1 MPSAN
6 ILLKF
11 PRAETLV
18 VALAD
23 ALARPAPRV
32 GMSNLPDG
40 PLRRMWAEAGVIEA
54 PIADA
59 KPESASEACLPPHGE
74 YPAVGAENVDPEGS
88 DASGSSDADAGA
100 AYERERDAR
109 IARNRERMRHLGI
122 DTLSVRV
129 GADGDG
135 KKPASARASIR
146 CVAKGKRARVE
157 TVATRRSTR
166 ATSGCR
172 APISFL
178 DDVSEEALRALGETA
193 AARRARLALE
203 TTAARDAGR
212 APRETPEPVL
222 EDVFEDSSVL
232 RYACRREV
240 MSDVR
245 GSDARGATTD
255 VSASASVGR
264 APRPNERL
272 RGFEEDPGVVFV
284 DPAMKKGFYSLHAAT
299 RGGTSALAA
308 GGDGGRV
315 ALFALDDEGTH
326 GGADAKRTEESEEE
340 DSKGD
345 DEEKKTRAA
354 VSLPLQSWVAHRGWC
369 GQVQFAPPSLARAD
383 FRVLSAGGM
392 DGTVALW
399 DTSRVGRE
407 SGRPLELFRDDRAH
421 DGGIFSMHWSRGAGI
436 LTSSKDGTTCV
447 SRLAD
452 DASSA
457 SSTGG
462 AGATKGPF
470 VVERRIDD
478 AHSGVVKCARWRANP
493 TLGDGG
499 DGGDDALFATCGNDG
514 RVCVLD
520 ARAARAAAQTLEAA
534 HGGRAVNFLEWAAAA
549 AGPGVG
555 SVEAENVF
563 CTSATGDHAVLVWDL
578 RYLRSRTPLL
588 SLAGHI
594 PRSVARPKALYRPAF
609 IGAGGEAGAGEL
621 MVVTPGERSNAA
633 SLYAASDGA
642 TTRRPFVRPGD
653 ASERSASPAKRSVTF
668 GETSPLH
675 RSPLSRGDVGFD
687 ATATCVL
694 AARDGGGVGA
704 GGWTL
709 AMANRGEV
717 RVYRSKWGTSRD
729 VTDP

>member
-326 GGADAKRTEESEEE
+326 GGADAKRT
-340 DSKGD
+340 
-345 DEEKKTRAA
+345 
-354 VSLPLQSWVAHRGWC
+354 
-369 GQVQFAPPSLARAD
+369 
-383 FRVLSAGGM
+383 
-392 DGTVALW
+392 
-399 DTSRVGRE
+399 
-407 SGRPLELFRDDRAH
+407 
-421 DGGIFSMHWSRGAGI
+421 
-436 LTSSKDGTTCV
+436 
-447 SRLAD
+447 
-452 DASSA
+452 
-457 SSTGG
+457 
-462 AGATKGPF
+462 
-470 VVERRIDD
+470 
-478 AHSGVVKCARWRANP
+478 
-493 TLGDGG
+493 
-499 DGGDDALFATCGNDG
+499 
-514 RVCVLD
+514 
-520 ARAARAAAQTLEAA
+520 
-534 HGGRAVNFLEWAAAA
+534 
-549 AGPGVG
+549 
-555 SVEAENVF
+555 
-563 CTSATGDHAVLVWDL
+563 
-578 RYLRSRTPLL
+578 
-588 SLAGHI
+588 
-594 PRSVARPKALYRPAF
+594 
-609 IGAGGEAGAGEL
+609 
-621 MVVTPGERSNAA
+621 
-633 SLYAASDGA
+633 
-642 TTRRPFVRPGD
+642 
-653 ASERSASPAKRSVTF
+653 
-668 GETSPLH
+668 
-675 RSPLSRGDVGFD
+675 
-687 ATATCVL
+687 
-694 AARDGGGVGA
+694 
-704 GGWTL
+704 
-709 AMANRGEV
+709 
-717 RVYRSKWGTSRD
+717 
-729 VTDP
+729 

>member
-1 MPSAN
+1 
-6 ILLKF
+6 
-11 PRAETLV
+11 
-18 VALAD
+18 
-23 ALARPAPRV
+23 
-32 GMSNLPDG
+32 
-40 PLRRMWAEAGVIEA
+40 
-54 PIADA
+54 
-59 KPESASEACLPPHGE
+59 
-74 YPAVGAENVDPEGS
+74 
-88 DASGSSDADAGA
+88 
-100 AYERERDAR
+100 
-109 IARNRERMRHLGI
+109 MRHLGI

-129 GADGDG
+129 GACGDG

-212 APRETPEPVL
+212 VPRETPEPVL

-240 MSDVR
+240 TSDVR
-245 GSDARGATTD
+245 GSDARGATT
-255 VSASASVGR
+255 SSKGR

-272 RGFEEDPGVVFV
+272 RGFEEDPEVVFV

-326 GGADAKRTEESEEE
+326 GGADAKRTEESEEKH
-340 DSKGD
+340 SKD
-345 DEEKKTRAA
+345 EELEEKKTRAA

-369 GQVQFAPPSLARAD
+369 GQVQFAPPSIARAD

-421 DGGIFSMHWSRGAGI
+421 DGGIFSMHWSRGAGV

-470 VVERRIDD
+470 VVERRIDN

-499 DGGDDALFATCGNDG
+499 DGGDDTLFATCGNDG

-534 HGGRAVNFLEWAAAA
+534 HGGRAVNFLEWAATAS
-549 AGPGVG
+549 GPGVG

-609 IGAGGEAGAGEL
+609 IGAGGGAGAGEL

-642 TTRRPFVRPGD
+642 TIRKVD
-653 ASERSASPAKRSVTF
+653 ATERSASPAKRLC
-668 GETSPLH
+668 EAPLR

-729 VTDP
+729 VTDFVSFDSDA

>member
-1 MPSAN
+1 MK
-6 ILLKF
+6 L

-23 ALARPAPRV
+23 ALARPAPLV

-59 KPESASEACLPPHGE
+59 KPEPASEVCLPPYGE
-74 YPAVGAENVDPEGS
+74 SPAVGAENVDPEGS

-129 GADGDG
+129 GACGDG

-212 APRETPEPVL
+212 VPRETPEPVL

-240 MSDVR
+240 TSDVR
-245 GSDARGATTD
+245 GSDARGATT
-255 VSASASVGR
+255 SSKGR

-272 RGFEEDPGVVFV
+272 RGFEEDPEVVFV

-326 GGADAKRTEESEEE
+326 GGADAKRTEESEEKH
-340 DSKGD
+340 SKD
-345 DEEKKTRAA
+345 EELEEKKTRAA

-421 DGGIFSMHWSRGAGI
+421 DGGIFSMHWSRGAGV

-470 VVERRIDD
+470 VVERRIDN

-499 DGGDDALFATCGNDG
+499 DGGDDTLFATCGNDG

-534 HGGRAVNFLEWAAAA
+534 HGGRAVNFLEWAATAS
-549 AGPGVG
+549 GPGVG

-609 IGAGGEAGAGEL
+609 IGAGGGAGAGEL

-642 TTRRPFVRPGD
+642 TIRKVD
-653 ASERSASPAKRSVTF
+653 ASERSASPAKRLC
-668 GETSPLH
+668 EAPLR

-729 VTDP
+729 VTDFVSFDSDA

>member
-1 MPSAN
+1 MK
-6 ILLKF
+6 L

-23 ALARPAPRV
+23 ALARPAPLV

-59 KPESASEACLPPHGE
+59 KPEPASEVCLPPHGE
-74 YPAVGAENVDPEGS
+74 SPAVGAENVDPEGS

-129 GADGDG
+129 GAYGDG

-212 APRETPEPVL
+212 VPRETPEPVL

-240 MSDVR
+240 TSDVR
-245 GSDARGATTD
+245 GSDARGATT
-255 VSASASVGR
+255 SSKGR

-272 RGFEEDPGVVFV
+272 RGFEEDPEVVFV

-326 GGADAKRTEESEEE
+326 GGADAKRTEESEEKH
-340 DSKGD
+340 SKD
-345 DEEKKTRAA
+345 EELEEKKTRAA

-421 DGGIFSMHWSRGAGI
+421 DGGIFSMHWSRGAGV

-470 VVERRIDD
+470 VVERRIDN

-499 DGGDDALFATCGNDG
+499 DGGDDTLFATCGNDG

-534 HGGRAVNFLEWAAAA
+534 HGGRAVNFLEWAATAS
-549 AGPGVG
+549 GPGVG

-609 IGAGGEAGAGEL
+609 IGAGGGAGAGEL

-642 TTRRPFVRPGD
+642 TIRKVD
-653 ASERSASPAKRSVTF
+653 ATERSASPAKRLC
-668 GETSPLH
+668 EAPLR

-729 VTDP
+729 VTDFVSFDSDA

>member
-1 MPSAN
+1 
-6 ILLKF
+6 LKL

-59 KPESASEACLPPHGE
+59 KPEPASEVCLPPHGE
-74 YPAVGAENVDPEGS
+74 SPAVGAENVDPEGS

-129 GADGDG
+129 GACGDG

-212 APRETPEPVL
+212 VPRETPEPVL

-240 MSDVR
+240 TSDVR
-245 GSDARGATTD
+245 GSDARGATT
-255 VSASASVGR
+255 SSKGR

-272 RGFEEDPGVVFV
+272 RGFEEDPEVVFV

-326 GGADAKRTEESEEE
+326 GGADAKRTEESEEKH
-340 DSKGD
+340 SKD
-345 DEEKKTRAA
+345 EELEEKKTRAA

-421 DGGIFSMHWSRGAGI
+421 DGGIFSMHWSRGAGV

-470 VVERRIDD
+470 VVERRIDN

-499 DGGDDALFATCGNDG
+499 DGGDDTLFATCGNDG

-534 HGGRAVNFLEWAAAA
+534 HGGRAVNFLEWAATAS
-549 AGPGVG
+549 GPGVG

-609 IGAGGEAGAGEL
+609 IGAGGGAGAGEL

-642 TTRRPFVRPGD
+642 TIRKVD
-653 ASERSASPAKRSVTF
+653 ATERSASPAKRLC
-668 GETSPLH
+668 EAPLR

-729 VTDP
+729 VTDFVSFDSDA

>member
-1 MPSAN
+1 MK
-6 ILLKF
+6 L

-59 KPESASEACLPPHGE
+59 KPEPASEVCLPPHGE
-74 YPAVGAENVDPEGS
+74 SPAVGAENVDPEGS

-129 GADGDG
+129 GACGDG

-212 APRETPEPVL
+212 VPRETPEPVL

-240 MSDVR
+240 TSDVR
-245 GSDARGATTD
+245 GSDARGATT
-255 VSASASVGR
+255 SSKGR

-272 RGFEEDPGVVFV
+272 RGFEEDPEVVFV

-326 GGADAKRTEESEEE
+326 GGADAKRTEESEEKH
-340 DSKGD
+340 SKD
-345 DEEKKTRAA
+345 EELEEKKTRAA

-421 DGGIFSMHWSRGAGI
+421 DGGIFSMHWSRGAGV

-470 VVERRIDD
+470 VVERRIDN

-499 DGGDDALFATCGNDG
+499 DGGDDTLFATCGNDG

-534 HGGRAVNFLEWAAAA
+534 HGGRAVNFLEWAATAS
-549 AGPGVG
+549 GPGVG

-609 IGAGGEAGAGEL
+609 IGAGGGAGAGEL

-642 TTRRPFVRPGD
+642 TIRKVD
-653 ASERSASPAKRSVTF
+653 ATERSASPAKRLC
-668 GETSPLH
+668 EAPLR

-729 VTDP
+729 VTDFVSFDSDA

>member
-1 MPSAN
+1 MK
-6 ILLKF
+6 L

-59 KPESASEACLPPHGE
+59 KPEPASEVCLPPHGE
-74 YPAVGAENVDPEGS
+74 SPAVGAENVDPEGS

-129 GADGDG
+129 GACGDG

-212 APRETPEPVL
+212 VPRETPEPVL

-240 MSDVR
+240 TSDVR
-245 GSDARGATTD
+245 GSDARGATT
-255 VSASASVGR
+255 SSKGR

-272 RGFEEDPGVVFV
+272 RGFEEDPEVVFV

-326 GGADAKRTEESEEE
+326 GGADAKRTEESEEKH
-340 DSKGD
+340 SKD
-345 DEEKKTRAA
+345 EELEEKKTRAA

-421 DGGIFSMHWSRGAGI
+421 DGGIFSMHWSRGAGV

-470 VVERRIDD
+470 VVERRIDN

-499 DGGDDALFATCGNDG
+499 DGGDDTLFATCGNDG

-534 HGGRAVNFLEWAAAA
+534 HGGRAVNFLEWAATAS
-549 AGPGVG
+549 GPGVG

-609 IGAGGEAGAGEL
+609 IGAGGGAGAGEL

-642 TTRRPFVRPGD
+642 TILKVD
-653 ASERSASPAKRSVTF
+653 ASERSASPAKRLC
-668 GETSPLH
+668 EAPLR

-729 VTDP
+729 VTDFVSFDSDA

>member
-1 MPSAN
+1 MK
-6 ILLKF
+6 L

-23 ALARPAPRV
+23 ALARPAPLV

-59 KPESASEACLPPHGE
+59 KPEPASEVCLPPHGE
-74 YPAVGAENVDPEGS
+74 SPAVGAENVDPEGS

-129 GADGDG
+129 GACGDG

-212 APRETPEPVL
+212 VPRETPEPVL

-240 MSDVR
+240 TSDVR
-245 GSDARGATTD
+245 GSDARGATT
-255 VSASASVGR
+255 SSKGR

-272 RGFEEDPGVVFV
+272 RGFEEDPEVVFV

-326 GGADAKRTEESEEE
+326 GGADAKRTEESEEKH
-340 DSKGD
+340 SKD
-345 DEEKKTRAA
+345 EELEEKKTRAA

-421 DGGIFSMHWSRGAGI
+421 DGGIFSMHWSRGAGV

-470 VVERRIDD
+470 VVERRIDN

-499 DGGDDALFATCGNDG
+499 DGGDDTLFATCGNDG

-534 HGGRAVNFLEWAAAA
+534 HGGRAVNFLEWAATAS
-549 AGPGVG
+549 GPGVG

-609 IGAGGEAGAGEL
+609 IGAGGGAGAGEL

-642 TTRRPFVRPGD
+642 TIRKVD
-653 ASERSASPAKRSVTF
+653 ASERSASPAKRLC
-668 GETSPLH
+668 EAPLR

-729 VTDP
+729 VTDFVSFDSDA

>member
-1 MPSAN
+1 MK
-6 ILLKF
+6 L

-59 KPESASEACLPPHGE
+59 KPEPASEVCLPPHGE
-74 YPAVGAENVDPEGS
+74 SPAVGAENVDPEGS

-129 GADGDG
+129 GACGDG

-212 APRETPEPVL
+212 VPRETPEPVL

-240 MSDVR
+240 TSDVR
-245 GSDARGATTD
+245 GSDARGATT
-255 VSASASVGR
+255 SSKGR

-272 RGFEEDPGVVFV
+272 RGFEEDPEVVFV

-308 GGDGGRV
+308 GGTEGASRSSRWTTKARTVGRTRN
-315 ALFALDDEGTH
+315 EQKNPRRRTRRTKNSK
-326 GGADAKRTEESEEE
+326 KR
-340 DSKGD
+340 K
-345 DEEKKTRAA
+345 
-354 VSLPLQSWVAHRGWC
+354 H
-369 GQVQFAPPSLARAD
+369 APPCLYPCSP
-383 FRVLSAGGM
+383 G
-392 DGTVALW
+392 
-399 DTSRVGRE
+399 SRT
-407 SGRPLELFRDDRAH
+407 A
-421 DGGIFSMHWSRGAGI
+421 
-436 LTSSKDGTTCV
+436 
-447 SRLAD
+447 
-452 DASSA
+452 
-457 SSTGG
+457 GG
-462 AGATKGPF
+462 AGRSSS
-470 VVERRIDD
+470 RR
-478 AHSGVVKCARWRANP
+478 
-493 TLGDGG
+493 
-499 DGGDDALFATCGNDG
+499 
-514 RVCVLD
+514 
-520 ARAARAAAQTLEAA
+520 
-534 HGGRAVNFLEWAAAA
+534 
-549 AGPGVG
+549 
-555 SVEAENVF
+555 
-563 CTSATGDHAVLVWDL
+563 
-578 RYLRSRTPLL
+578 
-588 SLAGHI
+588 
-594 PRSVARPKALYRPAF
+594 
-609 IGAGGEAGAGEL
+609 
-621 MVVTPGERSNAA
+621 
-633 SLYAASDGA
+633 
-642 TTRRPFVRPGD
+642 
-653 ASERSASPAKRSVTF
+653 
-668 GETSPLH
+668 
-675 RSPLSRGDVGFD
+675 PLSR
-687 ATATCVL
+687 
-694 AARDGGGVGA
+694 ARISA
-704 GGWTL
+704 C
-709 AMANRGEV
+709 
-717 RVYRSKWGTSRD
+717 
-729 VTDP
+729 

>member
-1 MPSAN
+1 MK
-6 ILLKF
+6 L

-23 ALARPAPRV
+23 ALARPAPLV

-59 KPESASEACLPPHGE
+59 KPEPASEVCLPPHGE
-74 YPAVGAENVDPEGS
+74 SPAVGAENVDPEGS

-129 GADGDG
+129 GACGDG

-212 APRETPEPVL
+212 VPRETPEPVL

-240 MSDVR
+240 TSDVR
-245 GSDARGATTD
+245 GSDARGATT
-255 VSASASVGR
+255 SSKGR

-272 RGFEEDPGVVFV
+272 RGFEEDPEVVFV

-326 GGADAKRTEESEEE
+326 GGADAKRTEESEEKH
-340 DSKGD
+340 SKD
-345 DEEKKTRAA
+345 EELEEKKTRAA

-369 GQVQFAPPSLARAD
+369 GQVQFAPPSIARAD

-421 DGGIFSMHWSRGAGI
+421 DGGIFSMHWSRGAGV

-470 VVERRIDD
+470 VVERRIDN

-499 DGGDDALFATCGNDG
+499 DGGDDTLFATCGNDG

-534 HGGRAVNFLEWAAAA
+534 HGGRAVNFLEWAATAS
-549 AGPGVG
+549 GPGVG

-609 IGAGGEAGAGEL
+609 IGAGGGAGAGEL

-642 TTRRPFVRPGD
+642 TIRKVD
-653 ASERSASPAKRSVTF
+653 ATERSASPAKRLC
-668 GETSPLH
+668 EAPLR

-729 VTDP
+729 VTDFVSFDSDA

>member
-1 MPSAN
+1 MK
-6 ILLKF
+6 L

-59 KPESASEACLPPHGE
+59 KPEPASEVCLPPYGE
-74 YPAVGAENVDPEGS
+74 SPAVGAENVDPEGS

-129 GADGDG
+129 GACGDG

-212 APRETPEPVL
+212 VPRETPEPVL

-240 MSDVR
+240 TSDVR
-245 GSDARGATTD
+245 GSDARGATT
-255 VSASASVGR
+255 SSKGR

-272 RGFEEDPGVVFV
+272 RGFEEDPEVVFV

-326 GGADAKRTEESEEE
+326 GGADAKRTEESEEKH
-340 DSKGD
+340 SKD
-345 DEEKKTRAA
+345 EELEEKKTRAA

-421 DGGIFSMHWSRGAGI
+421 DGGIFSMHWSRGAGV

-470 VVERRIDD
+470 VVERRIDN

-499 DGGDDALFATCGNDG
+499 DGGDDTLFATCGNDG

-534 HGGRAVNFLEWAAAA
+534 HGGRAVNFLEWAATAS
-549 AGPGVG
+549 GPGVG

-609 IGAGGEAGAGEL
+609 IGAGGGAGAGEL

-642 TTRRPFVRPGD
+642 TIRKVD
-653 ASERSASPAKRSVTF
+653 ASERSASPAKRLC
-668 GETSPLH
+668 EAPLR

-729 VTDP
+729 VTDFVSFDSDA

>member
-1 MPSAN
+1 MK
-6 ILLKF
+6 L

-23 ALARPAPRV
+23 ALARPAPLV

-59 KPESASEACLPPHGE
+59 KPEPASEVCLPPYGE
-74 YPAVGAENVDPEGS
+74 SPAVGAENVDPEGS

-129 GADGDG
+129 GACGDG

-212 APRETPEPVL
+212 VPRETPEPVL

-240 MSDVR
+240 TSDVR
-245 GSDARGATTD
+245 GSDARGATT
-255 VSASASVGR
+255 SSKGR

-272 RGFEEDPGVVFV
+272 RGFEEDPEVVFV

-326 GGADAKRTEESEEE
+326 GGADAKRTEESEEKH
-340 DSKGD
+340 SKD
-345 DEEKKTRAA
+345 EELEEKKTRAA

-421 DGGIFSMHWSRGAGI
+421 DGGIFSMHWSRGAGV

-470 VVERRIDD
+470 VVERRIDN

-499 DGGDDALFATCGNDG
+499 DGGDDTLFATCGNDG

-534 HGGRAVNFLEWAAAA
+534 HGGRAVNFLEWAATAS
-549 AGPGVG
+549 GPGVG

-609 IGAGGEAGAGEL
+609 IGAGGGAGAGEL

-642 TTRRPFVRPGD
+642 TIRKVD
-653 ASERSASPAKRSVTF
+653 ATERSASPAKRLC
-668 GETSPLH
+668 EAPLR

-729 VTDP
+729 VTDFVSFDSDA